1 MQCFHWSQRVG
12 RDPSSRPCRI
22 QIRRFI
28 DSGSAGTHSIA
39 FSFNEDGG
47 RLYVTSIA
55 DGTLT
60 QYDTQFVTSNEPADQ
75 VIRRTWI
82 GPESGIVKVS
92 PFDNMVYLAVS
103 DAKELLQIKP
113 LTLSIS
119 SRLVLDGRPYDFDFA
134 RGENDSHRIVV
145 SLFADHRISFVD
157 VVENSMTEAQIMGGV
172 E

>member
-1 MQCFHWSQRVG
+1 MR
-12 RDPSSRPCRI
+12 
-22 QIRRFI
+22 
-28 DSGSAGTHSIA
+28 A
-39 FSFNEDGG
+39 

-60 QYDTQFVTSNEPADQ
+60 QYDTQFVTSDEPADQ

-134 RGENDSHRIVV
+134 RGKRFTQDCR
-145 SLFADHRISFVD
+145 
-157 VVENSMTEAQIMGGV
+157 
-172 E
+172 